1 MEKSYFYDL
10 VGEIFKVNPSDE
22 LNLLELDSYS
32 SMTLMELIA
41 QLEQQN
47 IELDVVDAVDAA
59 NLLELYQIISK
70 QQ

>member
-1 MEKSYFYDL
+1 MEKSDFYAL
-10 VGEIFKVNPSDE
+10 VSDIFKVTASDE

-70 QQ
+70 Q

>member
-1 MEKSYFYDL
+1 MEKPDFYAL

-70 QQ
+70 Q

>member
-1 MEKSYFYDL
+1 MEKSDFYAL

-70 QQ
+70 Q

>member
-1 MEKSYFYDL
+1 MEKSDFYDL
-10 VGEIFKVNPSDE
+10 VGEIFKVTASDD

-70 QQ
+70 Q

>member
-1 MEKSYFYDL
+1 MEKSDFYDL

-70 QQ
+70 Q

>member
-70 QQ
+70 Q